1 MEDMYAM
8 NYEYLIRRAHQVG
21 RFGVE
26 GGDTDTFRALERAN
40 SMYES
45 EKGLTEAGKQKQWNK
60 SLESLAFEYGV
71 HVGRVSAFI
80 NIAIEKVLSEYEH
93 KLTPTQ
99 VQDFE
104 QLKIDLLHSDLEIIK
119 KVIDKVQEIMLS
131 IGLLPK

>member
-71 HVGRVSAFI
+71 HVRLRKF
-80 NIAIEKVLSEYEH
+80 
-93 KLTPTQ
+93 
-99 VQDFE
+99 
-104 QLKIDLLHSDLEIIK
+104 
-119 KVIDKVQEIMLS
+119 
-131 IGLLPK
+131 